1 MTTTAHPI
9 WSVKTSQN
17 SLVSSRDAFCHLRL
31 DAGFFVGTDAAVRVL
46 HSTGL
51 SATTSLAELADV
63 VMLSGFTIGWI
74 PARNS
79 NKAKPMFAAS
89 AITEC
94 VPEPSLYISAEV
106 DPNVSLFEVKRG
118 WIAITRSGTVGN
130 VGLIYNNLDGK
141 YLSNDALRILPKN
154 PLDRGVL
161 YTYLRS
167 EQGRSLLQNLTYGSV
182 VRHIKTFQVEAL
194 PIPVVTDKIR
204 NHLALLTD
212 KVIAAREQA
221 MTLLDDTTT
230 TMEKSTHLPSLLED
244 AMESNP
250 EGGTAEVFKLPSTQ
264 AQVRNGDG
272 SDYRLDAHFYNPIAQ
287 LAVTNIKKCRCEVK
301 KVGEV
306 AERVLMG
313 PRFKRNY
320 VESTHGVPFL
330 SGKNIVQIRPTDLK
344 YLSNLQMADMQELI
358 VKRGWTLISCSG
370 TIGRTCFVWKNYEDY
385 AASQHILRVLP
396 DESKIDAGYLYAF
409 LASPYGYEQ
418 ILRYRHG
425 SVIDEITDKQ
435 IEHVLVPCP
444 SRKDQETIGDMVRE
458 AYEKRAEAIHLEN
471 EAQAILMSELTKAQG
486 AKGV

>member
-1 MTTTAHPI
+1 
-9 WSVKTSQN
+9 
-17 SLVSSRDAFCHLRL
+17 
-31 DAGFFVGTDAAVRVL
+31 
-46 HSTGL
+46 
-51 SATTSLAELADV
+51 
-63 VMLSGFTIGWI
+63 MLSGFTIGWI

-94 VPEPSLYISAEV
+94 VPQPSLYISAEV
-106 DPNVSLFEVKRG
+106 DPNAPLFEVKRG

-182 VRHIKTFQVEAL
+182 VGHIKTFQVEAL

-221 MTLLDDTTT
+221 MTLLDDAKT

-250 EGGTAEVFKLPSTQ
+250 EGGTAVVFKLPSTE

-272 SDYRLDAHFYNPIAQ
+272 SDYRLDAHFYNPTAQ
-287 LAVTNIKKCRCEVK
+287 LAVANIKKCPCEVK
-301 KVGEV
+301 TVGEV
-306 AERVLMG
+306 AREIRMSPLFV
-313 PRFKRNY
+313 RKY
-320 VESTHGVPFL
+320 VAKEHGVPYIA
-330 SGKNIVQIRPTDLK
+330 GKQISQIRPEFKYISRTATEDL
-344 YLSNLQMADMQELI
+344 D
-358 VKRGWTLISCSG
+358 
-370 TIGRTCFVWKNYEDY
+370 
-385 AASQHILRVLP
+385 QHILHEGWILVTCAGSVGKVGYVSGSLIGAAAQDIMRVIPDETKVDGGYLNAWLASEYGRVLVERCRYGSVVDRVSP
-396 DESKIDAGYLYAF
+396 QHIGSVLIP
-409 LASPYGYEQ
+409 LASSKEQ
-418 ILRYRHG
+418 RA
-425 SVIDEITDKQ
+425 
-435 IEHVLVPCP
+435 
-444 SRKDQETIGDMVRE
+444 IGDMVRE
-458 AYEKRAEAIHLEN
+458 AYEKRAEAIRLED
-471 EAQAILMSELTKAQG
+471 EAQAILMKELTKG
-486 AKGV
+486 PGTKGV